1 MAEPASI
8 SRQQISDAVRAS
20 VEKVLQGRHAAFT
33 QPGHTIG
40 FVPQPPHWLG
50 IIYNE
55 PKIAFPH
62 GEKQGE
68 TKDGKNN
75 EAQKLADDIV
85 AATKSVPGL
94 KVGQPAVV
102 YGHGHVTIGFLPSD
116 APRDE
121 HGHLGPLS
129 QLGHLVQ

>member
-1 MAEPASI
+1 MVEPASI

-55 PKIAFPH
+55 PKSACRR
-62 GEKQGE
+62 GKKQGE
-68 TKDGKNN
+68 TKEEKNN
-75 EAQKLADDIV
+75 EAQKLTNDIV
-85 AATKSVPGL
+85 AAPKSVPAL
-94 KVGQPAVV
+94 KAGEPAV
-102 YGHGHVTIGFLPSD
+102 
-116 APRDE
+116 
-121 HGHLGPLS
+121 
-129 QLGHLVQ
+129 